1 MAGGRMERWRMAL
14 QVAALAGEMA
24 SSSLPSPPDTRAES
38 NGMSQSVGPST
49 NILGLVNNTIELPTM
64 PEVLLKLNDVM
75 ANPDASAEDVAK
87 VVSRDPAVAT
97 NILRIVNSAY
107 YGLQVRVSSVSL
119 AISVMG
125 FNMTK
130 KVALKAAVFSVFGKR
145 REKIQ
150 HFDPLGF
157 WRHAIFTGIAARV
170 LGSSSTVFAAT
181 HAEDIYIAGL
191 LHDIGKIILMEKA
204 APKYLAMLR
213 KSVQSKRPEIDVEQ
227 EDFGFTHSDVG
238 SVLAIKWF
246 LPEDLAIAIR
256 YHHAPSRDPFHRSLS
271 SLIHLA
277 DQLAWRAG
285 NPSTVGTTLAQID
298 HEVYDQVGL
307 DPARVEELVP
317 QILEDFAASELPW

>member
-1 MAGGRMERWRMAL
+1 MART
-14 QVAALAGEMA
+14 
-24 SSSLPSPPDTRAES
+24 S
-38 NGMSQSVGPST
+38 GPST
-49 NILGLVNNTIELPTM
+49 QIIGLVNDTIELPTM
-64 PEVLLKLNDVM
+64 PEVLVKLNDVM
-75 ANPDASAEDVAK
+75 ANTDASAADVAT

-130 KVALKAAVFSVFGKR
+130 KVALKAAVFSAFGKR

-150 HFDPLGF
+150 HFDPVAF
-157 WRHAIFTGIAARV
+157 WKHAIWTGVAARAI
-170 LGSSSTVFAAT
+170 GSIAKPFADR
-181 HAEDIYIAGL
+181 HPEDLYIAGL

-213 KSVQSKRPEIDVEQ
+213 KAVQQQRPETEVEL
-227 EDFGFTHSDVG
+227 EDFGFSHADVG
-238 SVLAIKWF
+238 SVLAIKWS
-246 LPEDLAIAIR
+246 LPEELAIAIR

-285 NPSTVGTTLAQID
+285 NPSTVGPVLAGMDADVHAQI
-298 HEVYDQVGL
+298 GL
-307 DPARVEELVP
+307 DPARVDELLP
-317 QILEDFAASELPW
+317 QILDDFAASELPW

>member
-1 MAGGRMERWRMAL
+1 
-14 QVAALAGEMA
+14 
-24 SSSLPSPPDTRAES
+24 
-38 NGMSQSVGPST
+38 MSHSAGPST

-64 PEVLLKLNDVM
+64 PEVLLKLNEVM
-75 ANPDASAEDVAK
+75 ANPDAYAEDVAK
-87 VVSRDPAVAT
+87 VVSKDPAVAT

-145 REKIQ
+145 RDKIQ
-150 HFDPLGF
+150 HFDPLAF
-157 WRHAIFTGIAARV
+157 WRHAIYAGTAARV
-170 LGSSSTVFAAT
+170 LGGNSAVFAAT

-191 LHDIGKIILMEKA
+191 LHDIGKIILMEKT

-213 KSVQSKRPEIDVEQ
+213 KSVQQKRPEIEVEMG
-227 EDFGFTHSDVG
+227 DFGFTHADVG

-285 NPSTVGTTLAQID
+285 SPSTVGTTLAQLD
-298 HEVYDQVGL
+298 HEVYDQIGL
-307 DPARVEELVP
+307 DPTRVEELVP
-317 QILEDFAASELPW
+317 QIQEDFAAAELPW